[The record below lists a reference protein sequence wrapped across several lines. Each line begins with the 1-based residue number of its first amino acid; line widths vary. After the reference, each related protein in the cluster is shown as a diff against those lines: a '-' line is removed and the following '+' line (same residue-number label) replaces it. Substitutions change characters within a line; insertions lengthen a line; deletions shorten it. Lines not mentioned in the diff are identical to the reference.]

1 MCARMRGIHASEIRG
16 SVGGNTFFPN
26 QFHQIII
33 RQRTS
38 PVNPNTNF
46 QAQIRGSFSD
56 ASTEW
61 ALLTDAQRERW
72 ENYAATLV
80 YPGPLGSYTLPGRQ
94 VFLSNYG
101 TARYLD
107 DRGLDLGT
115 VVHDG
120 PVIPGF
126 LGLSNLTITPLAA
139 AGVGFSVNFQNPNNE
154 DVCVYAF
161 RSRAFPI
168 TRNTYQGS
176 FLSAS
181 LDSANLPGPSS
192 GLIDFTDLSDGAVYF
207 VKFRAIVDDGPLR
220 ISSKY
225 VLRAV
230 ATETVI

>member
-1 MCARMRGIHASEIRG
+1 MARMRGIHASEIRG
-16 SVGGNTFFPN
+16 SIGGNTFFPN
-26 QFHQIII
+26 QFHQIVI

-56 ASTEW
+56 ASVEW
-61 ALLTDAQRERW
+61 ALLTDAQRTRW
-72 ENYAATLV
+72 NNYAATLV
-80 YPGPLGSYTLPGRQ
+80 YPGPLGDYSLPGRQ

-107 DRGLDLGT
+107 DRDLDLGT
-115 VVHDG
+115 VVSDG

-126 LGLSNLTITPLAA
+126 LGLSNLTVTPLAA
-139 AGVGFSVNFQNPNNE
+139 AGTGFSVNFQNPNSE

-181 LDSANLPGPSS
+181 LDSSNVLTTGS
-192 GLIDFTDLSDGAVYF
+192 GIIDFEDLAAGAVYF
-207 VKFRAIVDDGPLR
+207 VKVRAIVDDGPLR

-225 VLRAV
+225 VIRAV
-230 ATETVI
+230 ASTTAV